1 MKKCMKSYDASTK
14 MFSDATCT
22 DATERMAQVPNSSL
36 NRFMQ
41 YRKHSALTMRSA
53 KVLQECTGVEDPDSG
68 TCYPVPDLD
77 CDDQAKVDA
86 DPWGLA
92 FDCFGQILDFT
103 FTCINYA
110 ELDETT
116 EEVYFSDDLC
126 QTYYDTHDDPG
137 ALALLKAKP
146 AEQAS
151 ISLVEDAAMA
161 EPEGFDYSAAAVGGS
176 IGVLA
181 ALAAFKFLRRKDHDD
196 FERM

>member
-1 MKKCMKSYDASTK
+1 M
-14 MFSDATCT
+14 
-22 DATERMAQVPNSSL
+22 P
-36 NRFMQ
+36 
-41 YRKHSALTMRSA
+41 
-53 KVLQECTGVEDPDSG
+53 DP
-68 TCYPVPDLD
+68 Y
-77 CDDQAKVDA
+77 CDVQDKVDA

-103 FTCINYA
+103 FTCINYV

-116 EEVYFSDDLC
+116 EEIYFSNDLC
-126 QTYYDTHDDPG
+126 QTYYDTHNDSG

-151 ISLVEDAAMA
+151 ISLMEDAVMT

-196 FERM
+196 FERV